1 MLDST
6 ALLHFACMKEAV
18 GRGGYLQVRLSI
30 LILPCQGPLYSP
42 TQTELLPRLAS
53 GCCAI

>member
-18 GRGGYLQVRLSI
+18 GRDGYLQVRLSI
-30 LILPCQGPLYSP
+30 LILPCPLSSP
-42 TQTELLPRLAS
+42 TAHEVLLGLAG